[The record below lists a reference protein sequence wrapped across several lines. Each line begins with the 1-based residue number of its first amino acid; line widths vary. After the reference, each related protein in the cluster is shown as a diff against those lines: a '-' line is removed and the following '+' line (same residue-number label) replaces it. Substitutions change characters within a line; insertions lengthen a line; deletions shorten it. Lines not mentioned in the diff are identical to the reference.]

1 MKDTLLIC
9 SYREFL
15 NNYLSKNFPRAC
27 KEDIEDAVQNS
38 IIKALKH
45 SNSWKGD
52 CSLKTW
58 LAVIAKNMYLDSFRK
73 TYVKHEYTF
82 NSSEELFIFD
92 KIPVDDFSETLC
104 DLDYQNKLF
113 EELLTGLEDNKFI
126 KTLSMHI
133 VDDMDYK
140 NIATQL
146 DIPIGTV
153 KGRIF
158 RAKKLLQEKYR
169 TISSKYEETTV

>member
-15 NNYLSKNFPRAC
+15 NNYLCKKFPYAR
-27 KEDIEDAVQNS
+27 KEDIEDAVQS
-38 IIKALKH
+38 AIIKALRH
-45 SNSWKGD
+45 SDSWKGD

-73 TYVKHEYTF
+73 TYVKHEHVI
-82 NSSEELFIFD
+82 NSPEESFIFD
-92 KIPVDDFSETLC
+92 KIAVDDFSETLC
-104 DLDYQNKLF
+104 DIDYQNKLF
-113 EELLTGLEDNKFI
+113 NELLSGFEENIFI

-133 VDDMDYK
+133 VDDIDYK
-140 NIATQL
+140 NIATKL

-169 TISSKYEETTV
+169 EISYKYEETTV

>member
-9 SYREFL
+9 SYRDYL
-15 NNYLSKNFPRAC
+15 INYLNKKFPNAR
-27 KEDIEDAVQNS
+27 KEDIEDAVQNA
-38 IIKALKH
+38 IIKALRH
-45 SNSWKGD
+45 SESWKGD

-73 TYVKHEYTF
+73 TYAKHEYTL
-82 NSSEELFIFD
+82 NSSEELFLFD

-104 DLDYQNKLF
+104 DIDYQNKLF
-113 EELLTGLEDNKFI
+113 KELFTGLEDNKFI

-158 RAKKLLQEKYR
+158 RAKKLLQEKYHK
-169 TISSKYEETTV
+169 ISYKYEESTV